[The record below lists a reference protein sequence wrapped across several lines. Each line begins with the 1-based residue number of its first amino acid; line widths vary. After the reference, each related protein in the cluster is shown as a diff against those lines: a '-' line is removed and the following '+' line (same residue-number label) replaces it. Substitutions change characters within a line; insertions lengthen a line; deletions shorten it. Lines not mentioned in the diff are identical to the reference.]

1 MRAATLSALLLLL
14 CLPGLAQTSAQP
26 ALSASTEPFTPNV
39 RPELALQALL
49 QPIKVDGNLD
59 EAAWQAS
66 ARATNF
72 AETNPGDNTRPP
84 IDIETWTAYDAGHIY
99 FAFRIY
105 DDPKAIRQT
114 LTDRDNIWQDD
125 YVGVILDTYGDN
137 AWSYFLAA
145 NPIGIQGDTRIVNG
159 GDEDLGF
166 DVVFQSSGRITD
178 TGYQVE
184 MAVPFRSLRFP
195 SRDVQTWKLNFWITR
210 PRESRNTYSWAAISR
225 DDPCWLCQMGAISGL
240 QGIQP
245 GGKLELLP
253 ALTGSQSSTLADAA
267 NPRGGLD
274 SGRLSADP
282 SLGLKYSFSPNLI
295 ADLTLNPDFSQI
307 EADAAQV
314 DVNTTFALFFPERRP
329 FFQEGSDL
337 FNTTI
342 NAVYTRTINNP
353 LTAAKLTGR
362 SGRTSVGYIG
372 ARDRD
377 TPFVLPFEEGSGT
390 AQARESVSN
399 ILRAKQT
406 FGSSSYVGALI
417 TDRRLDDGG
426 SGSVVGLDGTFR
438 LSQKYSLEWQA
449 VGSRTVEPN
458 NPDLYRDERTFG
470 DENHTGTFD
479 GEQFNGYAAYASL
492 ERDARHWNFDLDY
505 WATSPTF
512 RADNGFVFQNNW
524 QRVILFQM
532 YTFYRE
538 NGFVERI
545 MPDVLAGYDWNFD
558 GQRKDE
564 YLWLGLRTRMKG
576 QTFVG
581 VRTLVVSN
589 EVFEDID
596 FRGLRRVNA
605 FVESNFSKA
614 VQLGGFVSRGRA
626 IARNLSTPEMGN
638 NLDVELFGTIRP
650 TERLRIEP
658 TFNYSQLHT
667 LDTDEEV
674 FSGYIARARTSYQFT
689 RRLFLRLV
697 TQYNDFSERF
707 DVDPLITYR
716 INPFSAFYLGSTH
729 DVQDFGRQDGTPIGL
744 RQTDRQFFFKFQ
756 YLVRV

>member
-1 MRAATLSALLLLL
+1 MRTVTLSALLLLL
-14 CLPGLAQTSAQP
+14 CMPGLAQTAVQP
-26 ALSASTEPFTPNV
+26 TLSNPTLPFTPNV
-39 RPELALQALL
+39 RPGLALQATT

-59 EAAWQAS
+59 EAAWQTS

-72 AETNPGDNTRPP
+72 AETNPGDNIRPP
-84 IDIETWTAYDAGHIY
+84 IDIETWTAYDEGHIY
-99 FAFRIY
+99 FAFRIH
-105 DDPKAIRQT
+105 DDPQAIRQT

-159 GDEDLGF
+159 GNEDLGF
-166 DVVFQSSGRITD
+166 DVVFQSAGQITD

-195 SRDVQTWKLNFWITR
+195 SREVQAWKINFWITR

-225 DDPCWLCQMGAISGL
+225 DDPCWLCQIGTLTGL
-240 QGIQP
+240 QGIRP

-253 ALTGSQSSTLADAA
+253 ALTGSQAGSLVDPN
-267 NPRGGLD
+267 NPVAGLD
-274 SGRLSADP
+274 NGKLSADP

-314 DVNTTFALFFPERRP
+314 DVNTTFALFFEERRP

-390 AQARESVSN
+390 AQGAESFTN

-406 FGSSSYVGALI
+406 FGSSSYIGALL

-426 SGSVVGLDGTFR
+426 TGSVFGLDGTFR
-438 LSQKYSLEWQA
+438 LSRKYSLAWQA

-458 NPDLYRDERTFG
+458 NPNLYSDSRTFG
-470 DENHTGTFD
+470 DKAHTGTFD
-479 GEQFNGYAAYASL
+479 GEQFNGYAADASL
-492 ERDARHWNFDLDY
+492 ERDARHWNFEMNY
-505 WATSPTF
+505 RAISPTF
-512 RADNGFVFQNNW
+512 RADNGFVFQNNF
-524 QRVILFQM
+524 QRASLFQM
-532 YTFYRE
+532 YTFYRDK
-538 NGFVERI
+538 GFIQRI
-545 MPDVLAGYDWNFD
+545 MPDMVAGYDWNFD

-564 YLWLGLRTRMKG
+564 YLWLGTRVQMKG
-576 QTFVG
+576 QTFLG

-589 EVFEDID
+589 EVFRDID

-605 FVESNFSKA
+605 FVNSNFSKA

-626 IARNLSTPEMGN
+626 IARNLATPVMGN
-638 NLDVELFGTIRP
+638 NMDIELWGTIRP
-650 TERLRIEP
+650 GERLRIEP
-658 TFNYSQLHT
+658 TFNFSQLHT
-667 LDTDEEV
+667 RETDEEV
-674 FSGYIARARTSYQFT
+674 FSGYIVRARTSYQFT

-716 INPFSAFYLGSTH
+716 INPFSAFYVGSTH
-729 DVQDFGRQDGTPIGL
+729 DLQDFGRQDGTPVGL